1 MPPKLLAIGAHPD
14 DVEFGCAAILIN
26 EIRRGGV
33 VKIWVLSKGEAGSN
47 GTPEIREAEAR
58 RAAELIGAEVEF
70 ADFGGDCH
78 IEYTPANTIRV
89 AREIRS
95 FRPDIVLAPHT
106 SEDQHPDHAR
116 VGKLVRDAAR
126 LARYRGLQELQTQ
139 PAHAIANLYYYAV
152 TREFGMRPDLIIDI
166 SEARDLWEQAMRCH
180 ESQAKSKQY
189 VEMRLAATRSL
200 GHQAGVEYAM
210 SLYLNDPVLL
220 EHISSLTLSS
230 RNYGSLGQGGS
241 RP

>member
-14 DVEFGCAAILIN
+14 DVEFGCTGILIN
-26 EIRRGGV
+26 EIRRGAT

-58 RAAELIGAEVEF
+58 RAGELIGATVDF

-78 IEYTPANTIRV
+78 IEYSPANTIRV
-89 AREIRS
+89 AREIRA

-106 SEDQHPDHAR
+106 SEEQHPDHAR
-116 VGKLVRDAAR
+116 VGKLARDAAR
-126 LARYRGLQELQTQ
+126 LARYGGLDELKAL
-139 PAHAIANLYYYAV
+139 PAHAVANLYYYAV
-152 TREFGMRPDLIIDI
+152 TREFGMRPDIIVDI
-166 SEARDLWEQAMRCH
+166 SAARDLWEQAMRCH
-180 ESQAKSKQY
+180 ESQAKSKHY

-200 GHQAGVEYAM
+200 GYQAGVDYAM

-220 EHISSLTLSS
+220 DHISSLTLSC
-230 RNYGSLGQGGS
+230 RNF
-241 RP
+241 

>member
-1 MPPKLLAIGAHPD
+1 MPSKLLAIGAHPD

-26 EIRRGGV
+26 EIRRGSRT
-33 VKIWVLSKGEAGSN
+33 KIWVLSKGEAGSN
-47 GTPEIREAEAR
+47 GTPEIREAESR
-58 RAAELIGAEVEF
+58 RAGELIGAEVEF

-89 AREIRS
+89 AREIRAW
-95 FRPDIVLAPHT
+95 RPDIILAPHT
-106 SEDQHPDHAR
+106 SEEQHPDHAR

-126 LARYRGLQELQTQ
+126 LARYGGLEELKAQ
-139 PAHAIANLYYYAV
+139 PPHVISNLYYYSV
-152 TREFGMRPDLIIDI
+152 TREFGRRPDLIIDI
-166 SEARDLWEQAMRCH
+166 SSARELWEQAMRCH

-220 EHISSLTLSS
+220 ESISSLTLSS
-230 RNYGSLGQGGS
+230 RHF
-241 RP
+241 